1 MARITH
7 LDELR
12 RIYGEPRERSRRK
25 VLPALDRHCRRFI
38 ELSPFLAL
46 ATFGADGHADVSPR
60 GDAPGFVRITD
71 EGALLIPD
79 RPGNNRLDNLTNLL
93 ANPAV
98 GLLFV
103 IPGFDETLRVNGTA
117 AIHDDADLLDL
128 FAVNERRPATVLRV
142 GVSEAYIH
150 CGKAMMRSRLWEPS
164 AQTERALLP
173 SLGEIMRDQLSL
185 ETAESQAEMVRR
197 YRETL
202 Y

>member
-1 MARITH
+1 MARITS

-25 VLPALDRHCRRFI
+25 TLPALDRHCRRFI

-46 ATFGADGHADVSPR
+46 GTFGPDGRADVSPR

-71 EGALLIPD
+71 DGALLIPD

-93 ANPAV
+93 ANPSV
-98 GLLFV
+98 GLLFL
-103 IPGFDETLRVNGTA
+103 IPGFDETLRVNGSA
-117 AIHDDADLLDL
+117 AIHDDAELLDL
-128 FAVNERRPATVLRV
+128 FAVNEHRPATVLRV
-142 GVSEAYIH
+142 GVSEAYFH
-150 CGKAMMRSRLWEPS
+150 CGKAMMRSRLWDS
-164 AQTERALLP
+164 SFQVDRSLLP
-173 SLGEIMRDQLSL
+173 SLGEILRDQLSL
-185 ETAESQAEMVRR
+185 ETAESQAEMIRR